1 MHYDEFDYEEQEL
14 QSKMSTYII
23 ITIIT
28 IVLII
33 AIVII
38 VGIVIRVAYNNNSKK
53 NRHVLYINEKN
64 KPDIIKIYEQ
74 ENQRLEYNPRY
85 CDSMTKIEFYVTF
98 TNGAVYT
105 IYCKD
110 QDDIH
115 FEIEDVEKDNLT
127 KYVDVFGYIE
137 NG

>member
-1 MHYDEFDYEEQEL
+1 MNFDNDEYEEQEL
-14 QSKMSTYII
+14 ASKIGTYII
-23 ITIIT
+23 IGL
-28 IVLII
+28 IVAILIV

-38 VGIVIRVAYNNNSKK
+38 IGIVIRTAYNNNSKK

-64 KPDIIKIYEQ
+64 KADIIKIYEQ
-74 ENQRLEYNPRY
+74 ENKNIEYDDTY
-85 CDSMTKIEFYVTF
+85 CDSMTKIEFYKTY

-105 IYCKD
+105 IYCSE

-127 KYVDVFGYIE
+127 KYIDVFGDIE